1 MSFIYKPGLA
11 WGMGDAL
18 THEQKCEHLQSLTIQ
33 VEVEFVDF
41 VDDMLYRF
49 TFEGTKPHGFQVEE
63 EKKIKETILSL
74 ESSSSYLGFPS
85 FMEDDAVFF
94 SKLPKSINSVD
105 LPETEISSRF
115 AANLETTFRKLKKL
129 NKEGNLTDGDGN
141 PLEEELFKS
150 LCNCFTFCSKYSIPF
165 FCKY

>member
-1 MSFIYKPGLA
+1 
-11 WGMGDAL
+11 
-18 THEQKCEHLQSLTIQ
+18 
-33 VEVEFVDF
+33 
-41 VDDMLYRF
+41 
-49 TFEGTKPHGFQVEE
+49 
-63 EKKIKETILSL
+63 
-74 ESSSSYLGFPS
+74 
-85 FMEDDAVFF
+85 MEDDAVFF

-129 NKEGNLTDGDGN
+129 NKEGNLTDGDGY

-150 LCNCFTFCSKYSIPF
+150 LCNCFTFCSKYNIPF